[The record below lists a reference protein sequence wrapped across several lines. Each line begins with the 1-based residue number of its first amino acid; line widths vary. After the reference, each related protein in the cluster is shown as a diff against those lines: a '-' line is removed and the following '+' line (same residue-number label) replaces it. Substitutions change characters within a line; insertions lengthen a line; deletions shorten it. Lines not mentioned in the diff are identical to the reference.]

1 MGKLEAGVK
10 APAFRLDDGDGNA
23 VRFPGQFAG
32 TRVVLYFYPKDDT
45 PGCTKEACSFRD
57 HDGALRKLGIR
68 VLGVSADGA
77 ESHRRFAAKYKLP
90 FPLLSDPG
98 HEVASAYGAY
108 GEKTLYGKKVV
119 GVIRSTFLIDTRGRI
134 EHIWRK
140 VDTARHAEEVLA
152 KVAALDAA
160 TPPAPATPPAKAA
173 GATPAGKRRTK
184 AAPRRGASRATRA
197 SRGSRSR

>member
-1 MGKLEAGVK
+1 VAKLEVGGK
-10 APAFRLDDGDGNA
+10 APAFRLQDGDGN
-23 VRFPGQFAG
+23 VVSFPRDVAG
-32 TRVVLYFYPKDDT
+32 ARAVLYFYPKDDT

-57 HDGALRKLGIR
+57 QIAPLRRLGIR

-77 ESHRRFAAKYKLP
+77 ESHRRFAAKHKLP

-98 HEVASAYGAY
+98 HVVATEYGAF

-119 GVIRSTFLIDTRGRI
+119 GVIRSTFLLDAQGRI

-152 KVAALDAA
+152 KVTALETAKRPGPAADSR
-160 TPPAPATPPAKAA
+160 PRAPRS
-173 GATPAGKRRTK
+173 RRT
-184 AAPRRGASRATRA
+184 ASGR
-197 SRGSRSR
+197 RSR